1 MDRGLMKFC
10 KPFLTKENYKLLQEM
25 EDDNLREAF
34 LKAIAKVIQKKQSE
48 GLDDICRDIDEA
60 LSYADEMI
68 HYEADRLATA
78 IYDNYLLATFAPY
91 PEEQEIDETIVGDI
105 ACSEEF
111 SMDKAVTAYAY
122 ELWRVGIEKSL
133 RRILREKC
141 SKAGKLRRVLAR
153 VI

>member
-1 MDRGLMKFC
+1 MGVFTQKDEIERLARELASKIQRRYYDVVEDSA
-10 KPFLTKENYKLLQEM
+10 KEIAEKLIE
-25 EDDNLREAF
+25 E
-34 LKAIAKVIQKKQSE
+34 K